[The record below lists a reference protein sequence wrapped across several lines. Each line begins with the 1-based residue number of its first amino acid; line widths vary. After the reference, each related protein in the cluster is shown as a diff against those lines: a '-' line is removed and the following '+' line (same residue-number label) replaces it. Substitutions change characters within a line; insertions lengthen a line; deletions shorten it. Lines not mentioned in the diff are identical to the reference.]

1 MYPHERSLVK
11 KHADKPFAILGVNSD
26 RDREDLK
33 KVLEKE
39 RITWRSFWDG
49 RMNGPIAR
57 QWNVHSWPTVYVL
70 DHRGVIRGKG
80 LRGVALE
87 RLVDEL
93 VETAAAGR

>member
-11 KHADKPFAILGVNSD
+11 KHAARTFTILGVNSD
-26 RDREDLK
+26 RDRGELK
-33 KVLEKE
+33 QVLEKE

-49 RMNGPIAR
+49 GSDGPIAR
-57 QWNVHSWPTVYVL
+57 RWNVKSWPTTYVL

-87 RLVDEL
+87 RLVDVL
-93 VETAAAGR
+93 VEDAGAGR